1 MTRTQ
6 LDEQTVTTHSK
17 LEGIGPVLN
26 RVLRRKRERVRRGY
40 LTQVEH
46 RLHGRGSARAADLS
60 EGHTTGGHR
69 VTLARGRGARRRIA
83 ANASAVAWPLE
94 S

>member
-1 MTRTQ
+1 MPRTQ

-17 LEGIGPVLN
+17 LEGIGPVAP
-26 RVLRRKRERVRRGY
+26 RVLSRAREGVRRRDI
-40 LTQVEH
+40 TQIEY
-46 RLHGRGSARAADLS
+46 RLHGRGAARTAYLS
-60 EGHTTGGHR
+60 QGHTSGRHL
-69 VTLARGRGARRRIA
+69 VTLARASHSRRRIA